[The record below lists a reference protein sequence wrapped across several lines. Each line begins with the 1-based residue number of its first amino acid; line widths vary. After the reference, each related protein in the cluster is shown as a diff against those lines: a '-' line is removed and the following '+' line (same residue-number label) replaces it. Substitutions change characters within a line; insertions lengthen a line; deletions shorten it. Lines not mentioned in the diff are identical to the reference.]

1 LQRVCFG
8 ITLKLRRDAA
18 VPRLRTLSA
27 FPAKEVAMRAHAF
40 VLLSTTAVCLG
51 LGVASATAG
60 PCTQEIERVTK
71 AMSARDAGS
80 GPTVGAAASPSSGQ
94 SAGGQHPPTASTSQ
108 QAQGTAMSSQDA
120 RRQTQ
125 GEGTGPTDSQGA
137 AGGTMD
143 TGMAALQRARDLDG
157 QGKEA
162 ECMASAQE
170 AGRMIEKK

>member
-1 LQRVCFG
+1 
-8 ITLKLRRDAA
+8 
-18 VPRLRTLSA
+18 
-27 FPAKEVAMRAHAF
+27 MRAHAF
-40 VLLSTTAVCLG
+40 VLLSTTAVCFG

-80 GPTVGAAASPSSGQ
+80 GPTVGADAAASSPSGQ
-94 SAGGQHPPTASTSQ
+94 AAAGQHPPTIAASQ
-108 QAQGTAMSSQDA
+108 QAQGTAMSAQDA

-125 GEGTGPTDSQGA
+125 GEGAASTNAQGA

-170 AGRMIEKK
+170 AGRMIDKK